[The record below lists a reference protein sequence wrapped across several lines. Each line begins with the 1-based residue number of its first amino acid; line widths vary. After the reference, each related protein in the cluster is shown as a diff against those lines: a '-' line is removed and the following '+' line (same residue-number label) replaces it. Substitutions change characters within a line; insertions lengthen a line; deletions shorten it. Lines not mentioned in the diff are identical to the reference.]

1 MSLYWFLALSKDR
14 KLSCHALPVGIPIS
28 YKQNSLQMHSP
39 PDDIRYIPGVSQQ
52 MICTRKNLFLSL
64 LGRWGVKGKWK
75 TKLPIHIWK
84 PGPWTNSVQITCQLV
99 IVYEIRNNTFQLKHF
114 SQGKFSWQSEDIG
127 VRFAVAVRKRSIK
140 AARLHFSGLC
150 ARNSVWHLV
159 CAHW

>member
-1 MSLYWFLALSKDR
+1 MPILVPCTKQRQKTILPRFTSRNPYFIQTKFSSD
-14 KLSCHALPVGIPIS
+14 ALPTWWHQIHTRSEPANDLHSKKFIFVLVG
-28 YKQNSLQMHSP
+28 QM
-39 PDDIRYIPGVSQQ
+39 R
-52 MICTRKNLFLSL
+52 
-64 LGRWGVKGKWK
+64 VKGKWK

-140 AARLHFSGLC
+140 AAHLHFSGLC